1 MMSINWGMI
10 GLIVLNTIIWYC
22 IFKYGFLY
30 TLLWIVV
37 GICLGAIIIKLKDIR
52 V

>member
-1 MMSINWGMI
+1 MNINWGMI
-10 GLIVLNTIIWYC
+10 GLIVLNTIIWCC

-37 GICLGAIIIKLKDIR
+37 GTCLVAIIIKLKDMR